1 MSNQKKI
8 NSFIF
13 LDLISRV
20 APIGLF
26 FGRIANFINSEL
38 YGRETNI
45 LWSTKFISVDNLSRH
60 PSQIYEAICEGLL
73 LFLILSYLAKKK
85 EFKFPGLISALFLIV
100 YSTFRFVLE
109 FYREP
114 DLHIGYL
121 TFGLTLGQYISLLFL
136 FSGIILYCFKKNEKK
151 SRKKITIDKYMNKA
165 FYNKTSGYYMKKNPF
180 GKNGD
185 YITSPNISILF
196 SEMIA
201 IWIISFW
208 EKLDSPKKFNLLEL
222 GAGNGEMIF
231 EIIRTFNKFPLL
243 KKSCNI
249 NILEKSK
256 YLRIIQKKKL
266 KKLNVKLI
274 LKII

>member
-1 MSNQKKI
+1 M
-8 NSFIF
+8 
-13 LDLISRV
+13 
-20 APIGLF
+20 
-26 FGRIANFINSEL
+26 GRIANFINSEL

-136 FSGIILYCFKKNEKK
+136 FSGIILYCFKKNESKK
-151 SRKKITIDKYMNKA
+151 
-165 FYNKTSGYYMKKNPF
+165 
-180 GKNGD
+180 
-185 YITSPNISILF
+185 
-196 SEMIA
+196 
-201 IWIISFW
+201 
-208 EKLDSPKKFNLLEL
+208 
-222 GAGNGEMIF
+222 
-231 EIIRTFNKFPLL
+231 
-243 KKSCNI
+243 
-249 NILEKSK
+249 
-256 YLRIIQKKKL
+256 
-266 KKLNVKLI
+266 
-274 LKII
+274 